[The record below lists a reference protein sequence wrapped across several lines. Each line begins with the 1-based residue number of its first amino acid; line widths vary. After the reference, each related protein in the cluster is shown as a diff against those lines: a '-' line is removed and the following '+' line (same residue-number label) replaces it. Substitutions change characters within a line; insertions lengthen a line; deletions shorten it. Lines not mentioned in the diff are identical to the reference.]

1 MFAVIF
7 RAKIKELDSSYF
19 ETAKRMRELAFEKY
33 GCLDF
38 LSLSENGD
46 EVAISY
52 WPSLEAIKNWRN
64 DDEHKVA
71 QHRGSEL
78 WYAGYKVE
86 VVEVVRSYASEQ

>member
-7 RAKIKELDSSYF
+7 RANVKELDNSYF
-19 ETAKRMRELAFEKY
+19 ETAKRMRDLAFEKY

-52 WPSLEAIKNWRN
+52 WPSLEAIKRWRN
-64 DDEHKVA
+64 DEEHKMA
-71 QHRGSEL
+71 QRKGTEL
-78 WYAGYKVE
+78 WYASYKVE
-86 VVEVVRSYASEQ
+86 VVEVLRSYASDR

>member
-19 ETAKRMRELAFEKY
+19 ETAKRMRDLAFEKY

-38 LSLSENGD
+38 VSLSENGD

-52 WPSLEAIKNWRN
+52 WPSLEAIKDWRN
-64 DDEHKVA
+64 DIEHKSA
-71 QHRGSEL
+71 QRKGSEI
-78 WYAGYKVE
+78 WYLSYKVG
-86 VVEVVRSYASEQ
+86 VVEVLRSYASE

>member
-7 RAKIKELDSSYF
+7 RAKIKDLDSSYV
-19 ETAKRMRELAFEKY
+19 ETAKRMRELAFNKY
-33 GCLDF
+33 GCIDF
-38 LSLSENGD
+38 VSLSENGD

-71 QHRGSEL
+71 QSKGSEI
-78 WYAGYKVE
+78 WYENYRVE
-86 VVEVVRSYASEQ
+86 VVEVLRSYISK